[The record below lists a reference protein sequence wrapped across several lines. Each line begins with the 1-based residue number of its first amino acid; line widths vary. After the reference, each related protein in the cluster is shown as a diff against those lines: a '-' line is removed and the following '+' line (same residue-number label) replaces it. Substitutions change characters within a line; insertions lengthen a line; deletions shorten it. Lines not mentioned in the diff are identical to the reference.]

1 MRAMQTVAVQR
12 LCGAA
17 NELPTTLLFVQGHLA
32 EAFLWATVPSA
43 FGNDLAAIPA
53 PGSRLTRHA

>member
-1 MRAMQTVAVQR
+1 MRPTLTTANQELFV
-12 LCGAA
+12 AA
-17 NELPTTLLFVQGHLA
+17 NQLPTTLLFVQGHLA

-53 PGSRLTRHA
+53 PGGRLTRHA